1 MSGEFIQSGGLTGEV
16 GSQGVLR
23 ADVASQGELGATMSS
38 EGVLRGN
45 IEDSETLEATI
56 DSEETL
62 EAAIDMPK
70 EKEVVKFANA
80 PEIDE
85 VTLWASAWVS
95 DEDKRHSQ
103 VVEIKKATNKSQVD
117 LTPDDDQL
125 AVFYKKD
132 IGFVTKN
139 ENGKVT
145 VIAIGQKPE
154 NDYTIQVTLTEVNVP
169 EGTIIWGVTVGT
181 TISPESLVEKLDI
194 GETLPA
200 VTDNDEGKILKAQ
213 GGKWTVQDDETAE
226 ALKNTEIEELLRNFA

>member
-1 MSGEFIQSGGLTGEV
+1 MSSKFIQSGSLTGAV
-16 GSQGVLR
+16 GSQGTLQANVT
-23 ADVASQGELGATMSS
+23 SQGELKAIMTS
-38 EGVLRGN
+38 EGSLQGN
-45 IEDSETLEATI
+45 ITASETLQATI
-56 DSEETL
+56 EPEETL
-62 EAAIDMPK
+62 NATIYMPK
-70 EKEVVKFANA
+70 EKEVLKLANA

-85 VTLWASAWVS
+85 VTLLASAWVS
-95 DEDKRHSQ
+95 DEEKRHSQ
-103 VVEIKKATNKSQVD
+103 VVEIERATNKSQVD

-145 VIAIGQKPE
+145 VIAIGQKPK
-154 NDYTIQVTLTEVNVP
+154 NDYSIQVTLTEVNVP
-169 EGTIIWGVTVGT
+169 DGTTIWGVTVGT

-194 GETLPA
+194 GETLPT

-213 GGKWTVQDDETAE
+213 GGKWTVQEDETAE